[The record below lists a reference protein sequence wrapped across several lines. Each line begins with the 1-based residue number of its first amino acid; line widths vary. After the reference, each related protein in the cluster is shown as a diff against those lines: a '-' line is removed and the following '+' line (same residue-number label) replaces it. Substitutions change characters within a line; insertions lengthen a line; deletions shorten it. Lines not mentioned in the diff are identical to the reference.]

1 MESGSRTLLTVIGQT
16 LQTRNTMICRALFC
30 LLAAGALA
38 AEGDPASSAPPST
51 PRKPSIILILADDL
65 GYGDLGCYG
74 QTRIKTPKIDKL
86 AAEGIRFTDFYAG
99 STVCAPSRCALMT
112 GLHTGHAWVR
122 GNGAVP
128 LRPEDITLAD
138 VLKKSGY
145 HTGLVGKWGL
155 GNENTTGVPQN
166 KGFDEFVG
174 YLDQAHAHD
183 YYTDH
188 LDRFDPKHPQYPQS
202 VLIENQGGKKGLYI
216 PDLLTK
222 AGLNFVR
229 ANKPDRFNHYRPF
242 FLDFA
247 TIIPHANNEEG
258 RQS

>member
-1 MESGSRTLLTVIGQT
+1 MMSKIQRTWRSTAPLVLS
-16 LQTRNTMICRALFC
+16 C
-30 LLAAGALA
+30 LCSVAALA
-38 AEGDPASSAPPST
+38 AEPAQTNSPRPPAP
-51 PRKPSIILILADDL
+51 RRPSIIFILADDL
-65 GYGDLGCYG
+65 GYGDLGCYE
-74 QTRIKTPKIDKL
+74 QTRIKTRNIDKL

-174 YLDQAHAHD
+174 FLDQTHAHD

-188 LDRFDPKHPQYPQS
+188 LWRFDPQH
-202 VLIENQGGKKGLYI
+202 GF
-216 PDLLTK
+216 D
-222 AGLNFVR
+222 
-229 ANKPDRFNHYRPF
+229 
-242 FLDFA
+242 
-247 TIIPHANNEEG
+247 
-258 RQS
+258 